1 MSPALRRKTP
11 LNRTLVAST
20 LTGELVE
27 FFGRDEPEAQDQTA
41 AKEGTWQWP
50 HIWTLA
56 HAEVR

>member
-41 AKEGTWQWP
+41 AIEGTWKLP
-50 HIWTLA
+50 HSWTLA